1 MDASTINNST
11 ILVRQVGTSV
21 DGTVSYNDDSGRNTP
36 DFINYADGDIGGET
50 LMPGLYTWDSSVQM
64 SSDVTISGSESDV
77 WVFQISDNL
86 TTSNDVRINL
96 TDGALDENIFWQVA
110 GNVTIGTDA
119 HFEGIILCMTGV
131 TLKTGASVNGRILAQ
146 TAAIFDSNVVMQ
158 PMD

>member
-1 MDASTINNST
+1 
-11 ILVRQVGTSV
+11 
-21 DGTVSYNDDSGRNTP
+21 
-36 DFINYADGDIGGET
+36 
-50 LMPGLYTWDSSVQM
+50 M

-96 TDGALDENIFWQVA
+96 TDGALAENIFWQVA

-131 TLKTGASVNGRILAQ
+131 MLKTGASVNGRILAQ